1 MPLKTIKE
9 RLEKDPGNEA
19 LEEIEWFL
27 ESRGATVDWK
37 S

>member
-9 RLEKDPGNEA
+9 RLAKDPGNET

-27 ESRGATVDWK
+27 ESKGAQVDWK